1 MTGAAV
7 EPANGVKPAIG
18 VVLGVVLN
26 DRVGRAPEAG
36 GDAAVPAPVVGR
48 ANVARG
54 IGELVGAGVFVD
66 PGETV
71 DMGVDLTAPEA
82 EGSYT
87 ATWQMQSDSGAYF
100 GTPLTVVIE
109 VQD

>member
-26 DRVGRAPEAG
+26 DRVGRAPEAA

-54 IGELVGAGVFVD
+54 IGELVGAGRWIESFND
-66 PGETV
+66 QPYCK
-71 DMGVDLTAPEA
+71 DHFLN
-82 EGSYT
+82 GS
-87 ATWQMQSDSGAYF
+87 WH
-100 GTPLTVVIE
+100 
-109 VQD
+109 